1 MKNKE
6 KTDISLL
13 NKSVRILMIS
23 SGTLFLGIAAVGIF
37 IPVLPTTP
45 FVLLAATLYARS
57 SRKFYF
63 WLINNRVFGKHIRN
77 YRDKKGISLPAKIII
92 LLFLWITIGCSI
104 IFAVEI
110 IWVKVLLFIIAVAVT
125 THIIILKT
133 LAK

>member
-45 FVLLAATLYARS
+45 FVLLAADLQ
-57 SRKFYF
+57 
-63 WLINNRVFGKHIRN
+63 
-77 YRDKKGISLPAKIII
+77 
-92 LLFLWITIGCSI
+92 
-104 IFAVEI
+104 
-110 IWVKVLLFIIAVAVT
+110 VLKRLQ
-125 THIIILKT
+125 
-133 LAK
+133 